1 MPYFDEIVI
10 SGAFGRGKP
19 DPTIFEHA
27 LERMGLNK
35 DEAIMVGDNLMTDIL
50 GASRAGIKSVWINR
64 HDKERNEV
72 VPDYEITH
80 LEELYPILEELNK

>member
-1 MPYFDEIVI
+1 DQIII

-27 LERMGLNK
+27 LERMGLTK
-35 DEAIMVGDNLMTDIL
+35 DEVIMVGDNLMTDIL

-72 VPDYEITH
+72 IPSYEITH
-80 LEELYPILEELNK
+80 LEELYPILEELKK